1 MYKTIKCAYLQIKFN
16 ILVGRYIHLELTD
29 LIKIIIGHYLMHLQG
44 AIRKFRDTC
53 SFVKEVFIVPTYTH
67 QWVQSSHPIQGKRRK
82 CCLKIYFDDFANQ

>member
-44 AIRKFRDTC
+44 AIEELLFRQIEWYRLIAMC
-53 SFVKEVFIVPTYTH
+53 STF
-67 QWVQSSHPIQGKRRK
+67 
-82 CCLKIYFDDFANQ
+82 KIFY